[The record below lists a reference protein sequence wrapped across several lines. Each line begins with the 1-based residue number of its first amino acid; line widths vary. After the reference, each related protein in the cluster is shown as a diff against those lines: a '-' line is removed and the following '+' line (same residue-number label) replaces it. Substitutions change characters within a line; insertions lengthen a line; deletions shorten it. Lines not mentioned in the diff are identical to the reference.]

1 MSLDHHCPLI
11 HTHKMANTNVKCV
24 FLIMP
29 LHEDNFCYWSS
40 TMIVSRASN
49 PNNAILR
56 HTDEGWNFMSSFVLH
71 PYTQNLLIRYIEDIH
86 TQTNLS

>member
-1 MSLDHHCPLI
+1 
-11 HTHKMANTNVKCV
+11 MANTNVKCV

-29 LHEDNFCYWSS
+29 LDEDNFCYWSS

-49 PNNAILR
+49 PNNAVLR
-56 HTDEGWNFMSSFVLH
+56 HTNEGWNFMSSSVLH
-71 PYTQNLLIRYIEDIH
+71 PYTQNFLIRYIEDIH